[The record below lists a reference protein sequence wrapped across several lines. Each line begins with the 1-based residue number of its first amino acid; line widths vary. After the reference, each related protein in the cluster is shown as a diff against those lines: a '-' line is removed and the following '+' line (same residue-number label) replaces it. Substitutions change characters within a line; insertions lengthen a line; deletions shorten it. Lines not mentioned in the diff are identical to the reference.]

1 MESIKQAANYVS
13 ESVQGATSQAS
24 KETNKE
30 ASSHTNHDDIHPDS

>member
-30 ASSHTNHDDIHPDS
+30 VRSRPNHDHIHPDT